1 MGVLLRPCSL
11 SETAPLGDL
20 FPDARRGIFRPRR
33 LSLHWNVV
41 LVARVLRQTVGAA
54 MSASLREQIMGR
66 IRAEYRE
73 MPDMSLLSEQVQ
85 RLCGLEGALCK
96 EALDALVDAKFLRVR
111 SDGSYVR
118 GAEDRDHA
126 TSRGAETS
134 GGIFPGRPQSV

>member
-1 MGVLLRPCSL
+1 MGVLLRPHPL

-20 FPDARRGIFRPRR
+20 FPGARRGIFRSRR
-33 LSLHWNVV
+33 LSLHRNVV
-41 LVARVLRQTVGAA
+41 LVARVLRQTVGAT
-54 MSASLREQIMGR
+54 MSASLHEQIMGR

-73 MPDMSLLSEQVQ
+73 MPDMSLRAEQVQ

-111 SDGSYVR
+111 SDGAYVR
-118 GAEDRDHA
+118 GAEDSDHGM
-126 TSRGAETS
+126 SRGAETS